1 MSDNEKPGCLGQMMQ
16 WLGLQAGAGKKGP
29 LPYRAN
35 DRLLSDA
42 ELSFYHVLRQAA
54 GSWATI
60 CPQVSL
66 ANLFRITTR
75 DHGERTTYR
84 NKIDR
89 KRVDF
94 VLCDPETMRPLLSIE
109 LDDASHRRARRQE
122 RDVFVDQVFAAGGL
136 PLYRAPARRAYQVGE
151 LAAALREAAG
161 IGAPG
166 TLVESPAGVS
176 PPSVAAAAAPA
187 PPPCPTCGKEM
198 VLRTATR
205 RGPHQGNR
213 FWGCPDYPRCRGVR
227 TYGSGV

>member
-1 MSDNEKPGCLGQMMQ
+1 MSQQEKPGCLGRVMG
-16 WLGLQAGAGKKGP
+16 WLGLAGKRGGDAA

-35 DRLLSDA
+35 DRLLSHA

-54 GSWATI
+54 GDWAAI

-66 ANLFRITTR
+66 ADLFSVTVR
-75 DHGERTTYR
+75 DHGKRTSWR

-94 VLCDPETMRPLLSIE
+94 VLCEPETMGPVLGIE
-109 LDDASHRRARRQE
+109 LDDASHGRAGRQE
-122 RDVFVDQVFAAGGL
+122 RDAFVEEVFAAGGL
-136 PLYRAPARRAYQVGE
+136 PLYRALARRTYQVGE

-161 IGAPG
+161 VGGPDFRSRTEDSG
-166 TLVESPAGVS
+166 SRVEE
-176 PPSVAAAAAPA
+176 APA
-187 PPPCPTCGKEM
+187 PPTCPKCGKEM

-205 RGPHQGNR
+205 PGPYQGNQ

-227 TYGSGV
+227 PLRPDRG